1 MAKAAVEGA
10 VRDLYAKRQNISLA
24 EALGGVKQEIDVC
37 ISIGI
42 QPTLKD
48 LLNSIESH
56 MHAGHKRIKMKIKPE
71 QDIDMLREVCKRFPE
86 APIMADANSAYEL
99 NY

>member
-10 VRDLYAKRQNISLA
+10 VWDLYAKRQNISLA
-24 EALGGVKQEIDVC
+24 EALGGLKQEIDVG

-48 LLNSIESH
+48 LLYTIESH
-56 MHAGHKRIKMKIKPE
+56 MQAGYKRIKMKIKPG
-71 QDIDMLREVCKRFPE
+71 QDIDMLREVRKQFPDT
-86 APIMADANSAYEL
+86 PIIDRKSTRLNSS
-99 NY
+99 